1 MPPSHQ
7 VFFSDCNKEQLF
19 QFLQHTGYAECQSRK
34 QITDASI
41 HYWRQ
46 VAADVESNRNDRLNT
61 FFAETMASRS
71 INTGSMHDDSDGSG
85 CGCCKRQWVNF
96 RWNLRLYFGGE
107 GPPQVRRRNKKWHK
121 AFTTFLSFFNLAWL
135 LLYSQL
141 PPKAATS
148 TSVGDITS
156 SISLNTGPKAAVD
169 TFGRPV
175 QRLYALTDMNM
186 DVVSMVFV
194 GLWSLEVLLRIV
206 AESWVGFWNVSGD
219 FYR

>member
-1 MPPSHQ
+1 M
-7 VFFSDCNKEQLF
+7 
-19 QFLQHTGYAECQSRK
+19 
-34 QITDASI
+34 
-41 HYWRQ
+41 
-46 VAADVESNRNDRLNT
+46 
-61 FFAETMASRS
+61 
-71 INTGSMHDDSDGSG
+71 
-85 CGCCKRQWVNF
+85 
-96 RWNLRLYFGGE
+96 
-107 GPPQVRRRNKKWHK
+107 RRRNKKWHK

-141 PPKAATS
+141 PVKPATS
-148 TSVGDITS
+148 TSMS

-175 QRLYALTDMNM
+175 QRLYALTDMDM